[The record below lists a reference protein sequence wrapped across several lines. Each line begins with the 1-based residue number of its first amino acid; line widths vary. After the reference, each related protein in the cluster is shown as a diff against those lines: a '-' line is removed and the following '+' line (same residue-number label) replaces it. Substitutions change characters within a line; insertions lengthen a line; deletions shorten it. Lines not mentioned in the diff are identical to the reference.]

1 MSNLLSLK
9 KSFVKSTT
17 YLVISLVKV
26 LLSRYFCQKNVRVI
40 FWNFHTK
47 LFLSPNLFRLIFH
60 NFTNFLGPGAG
71 TSIVSFDAQTGSV
84 HVNLLLSGIFQT
96 DGEKNVGLLVKFEFV
111 HEGETRT
118 IEETLNVDKV
128 DNVSTSIFKYRPGQP
143 NWEFWKFHSVKVIQF

>member
-1 MSNLLSLK
+1 MKVSHKTFSFT
-9 KSFVKSTT
+9 KSF
-17 YLVISLVKV
+17 
-26 LLSRYFCQKNVRVI
+26 
-40 FWNFHTK
+40 TK
-47 LFLSPNLFRLIFH
+47 FRLIFL

-118 IEETLNVDKV
+118 IEESLNVDKV
-128 DNVSTSIFKYRPGQP
+128 DNVSTSIYRPGQP
-143 NWEFWKFHSVKVIQF
+143 N